1 MDKKTGASLVIIFL
15 MVMSVLGLYAGNVQ
29 EENIVEYNGYRFF
42 PVGTGWQ
49 VRVNDQQYLFQ
60 FLPEELQNF
69 PLGNLPLGEKIYL
82 AYDPTAKNITTDN
95 AINFVGNLLRQF
107 GSRAVISCIQEKGC
121 PDELP
126 IVDCE
131 TASAKVLYF
140 RSAEEIG
147 VIREK
152 QCIIIQAPTSADLY
166 HAVEKIGYQLLGV
179 IKNE

>member
-1 MDKKTGASLVIIFL
+1 MDKKTAASFVIIFL

-29 EENIVEYNGYRFF
+29 EENVVEYNGYRFF

-49 VRVNDQQYLFQ
+49 VKINNDQYQ
-60 FLPEELQNF
+60 FRYLPEELQDF
-69 PLGNLPLGEKIYL
+69 ALGNIPLGEKIYL

-95 AINFVGNLLRQF
+95 AIGFVGNLFRQI
-107 GSRAVISCIQEKGC
+107 GSRVVISCIQEKGC

-126 IVDCE
+126 IVACE
-131 TASAKVLYF
+131 TANANVLFF
-140 RSAEEIG
+140 RSAEEKG

-166 HAVEKIGYQLLGV
+166 RVVEKIGYQLLGV
-179 IKNE
+179 MKNE